1 MVEEKII
8 NAHNKLMS
16 ITVNGDGAIRMGEA
30 LILLRQA
37 IDEIRSE
44 RKKAN
49 EQTSDEQLCE
59 VQVN

>member
-37 IDEIRSE
+37 IDEIRFE
-44 RKKAN
+44 RKKEN

>member
-37 IDEIRSE
+37 IDEIRFE

-49 EQTSDEQLCE
+49 EQTEQIMDE
-59 VQVN
+59 